1 MKRIIIS
8 MLLITIF
15 VPALV
20 FTQEVQPVPRTAAPQ
35 LTAAQQTRAARAR
48 NIDMRAREL
57 EEQARNLEMRAREMD
72 EHARDL
78 EMRERE
84 MDERAGNL
92 EMRENELREHAEN
105 LEMREREMKSPE
117 RKMEL
122 EQQKQEMAFQGEMKK
137 LELQERRIKLEKNQ
151 KADNDELQP
160 ILLLI
165 LVVNILCAVWVYQDI
180 QKRSHES
187 GLWIVIALITGL
199 LGTLVYAIVR
209 LGDNAKNK
217 A

>member
-1 MKRIIIS
+1 MKRIIFS

-20 FTQEVQPVPRTAAPQ
+20 FTQEVQPVPRAAAPQ
-35 LTAAQQTRAARAR
+35 LANAQQARAARAR
-48 NIDMRAREL
+48 EIDMRAREL
-57 EEQARNLEMRAREMD
+57 EEQTRN
-72 EHARDL
+72 L

-84 MDERAGNL
+84 IDERAGNL

-105 LEMREREMKSPE
+105 LERREMEMKSPE
-117 RKMEL
+117 REMEL
-122 EQQKQEMAFQGEMKK
+122 QQQKQEMAFQREMKK
-137 LELQERRIKLEKNQ
+137 LELEERRIGVEKNQ
-151 KADNDELQP
+151 KANNDDLQP
-160 ILLLI
+160 LLLLV

-187 GLWIVIALITGL
+187 GIWIVIALIAGL

-209 LGDNAKNK
+209 LGDNTKTK
-217 A
+217 V